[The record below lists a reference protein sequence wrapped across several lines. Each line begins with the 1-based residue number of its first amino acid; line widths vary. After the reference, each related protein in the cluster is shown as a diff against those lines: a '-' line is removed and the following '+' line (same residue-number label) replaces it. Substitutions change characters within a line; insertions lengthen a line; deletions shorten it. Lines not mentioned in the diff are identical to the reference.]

1 MFFVALR
8 DFGRSDAK
16 KFASNRKKIFGVSS
30 TSLCVLFFI
39 GQFVIILVINKSNFR
54 CAVVRFCYHS
64 YDYRS
69 NWTPLSPI
77 TITYYAHKELSL
89 SQWLRSAREIWTAL
103 ILWKINLRAGK
114 SWFDG
119 PSSEKMKVS
128 PANFLA
134 AIFFSQ
140 MFFSLPLLQSKF
152 EQTFWMSTQTPLLKS
167 NSWKSFKKHE
177 IGSNSLHFDF
187 WWKRLHNAGL
197 AMSKAS

>member
-1 MFFVALR
+1 MTLAE
-8 DFGRSDAK
+8 DAK
-16 KFASNRKKIFGVSS
+16 KFASNRKKFSVY
-30 TSLCVLFFI
+30 LQPLYAYFFFI
-39 GQFVIILVINKSNFR
+39 GQFVIILVINKSDFR

-64 YDYRS
+64 YDYRP
-69 NWTPLSPI
+69 NWTQLSPI

-89 SQWLRSAREIWTAL
+89 SQSLRSAREIWTAL

-128 PANFLA
+128 PSNFLA

-152 EQTFWMSTQTPLLKS
+152 EQTFWMSAQTPLLK
-167 NSWKSFKKHE
+167 
-177 IGSNSLHFDF
+177 
-187 WWKRLHNAGL
+187 
-197 AMSKAS
+197 

>member
-1 MFFVALR
+1 MRTFFYRTV
-8 DFGRSDAK
+8 
-16 KFASNRKKIFGVSS
+16 
-30 TSLCVLFFI
+30 
-39 GQFVIILVINKSNFR
+39 
-54 CAVVRFCYHS
+54 CYHTR
-64 YDYRS
+64 DKQIEL
-69 NWTPLSPI
+69 PLRGRPI
-77 TITYYAHKELSL
+77 LLSL
-89 SQWLRSAREIWTAL
+89 VWLQIELDSTQSYYHYLLCTQRIKSDLRSAREIWTAL

-187 WWKRLHNAGL
+187 WWKRLHNAGS